1 MDSSLVRTCPGIGR
15 PCDRTVPHNPH
26 DTRTISDR
34 GIRRTLAIGHSTG
47 MVELFHTPAG
57 ACRDDAHAPC
67 HQQAEEPEDGDDD
80 DYAHRVPSLHRGFSF
95 PVPFFPH
102 APRPIPLRGDCEG
115 VWRVEPV
122 FLFRFRTSLDGRHG
136 DRRDMRRVRGRKTAG
151 TGSGNPCMGFRRPV
165 LAVCRM
171 VSDVRLCSG
180 CGLVGLLMLEAVKTC
195 EEGQTRPMPGS
206 SGISAGSGGW
216 SPGDRSSNP
225 WAGCKPIMWGAAT
238 SL

>member
-47 MVELFHTPAG
+47 MVELFHMPVG

-80 DYAHRVPSLHRGFSF
+80 DTPIVFPPCIGDSRSLCRSF
-95 PVPFFPH
+95 HMHHV
-102 APRPIPLRGDCEG
+102 RYRYGGDCEG

-122 FLFRFRTSLDGRHG
+122 FLFRFRTSLDGRHEG
-136 DRRDMRRVRGRKTAG
+136 RRDMRSAKGGKNGRNRFGK
-151 TGSGNPCMGFRRPV
+151 PLYGFP
-165 LAVCRM
+165 
-171 VSDVRLCSG
+171 SSCSG
-180 CGLVGLLMLEAVKTC
+180 RL
-195 EEGQTRPMPGS
+195 
-206 SGISAGSGGW
+206 
-216 SPGDRSSNP
+216 
-225 WAGCKPIMWGAAT
+225 
-238 SL
+238 